1 MADLVG
7 DIPDESKANNP
18 NTGEPDHRD
27 DGDRLIMYFH
37 GNAEDLFHNVGF
49 LQQLKENFGASILAM
64 EYPGY
69 GFFSHEIKGNEVDF
83 EAKLNCCNQKI
94 KACAITCF

>member
-1 MADLVG
+1 MADL
-7 DIPDESKANNP
+7 DSSIPEESKANDP
-18 NTGEPDHRD
+18 NDSEGEHRD
-27 DGDRLIMYFH
+27 PDDRLIMYFH

-69 GFFSHEIKGNEVDF
+69 GFFSH
-83 EAKLNCCNQKI
+83 KI
-94 KACAITCF
+94 KEQ